1 MFSTSTQCKYW
12 MFSISNEDELSK
24 LRDRANQKHIKNYG
38 RQVNDAAKYEVFL
51 TSEEEKI
58 MVKRY
63 ELHLRDFCKRFQP
76 PMPRYVIGTSFH
88 YFKRFYINNSV
99 MNYHPKEI
107 MVTCIYLACKVEEFN
122 VSIQQFVANIKG
134 DREKATDI
142 ILNNELLLMEQLS
155 FHLSIHNPFRP
166 VEGLLI
172 DIKTRGSLQDPE
184 RLRSGIEHFLE
195 RSLLTD
201 VILLYSPSQVA
212 LAAVL
217 HAASK
222 LQENLDSY
230 VTDILFGEDGRGKL
244 EELIEAVRAIRSM
257 VKMVDSVPDRNQQKI
272 LDKKLEKCRNPD
284 NNPDSEIYK
293 KRMQAMLDEDDDLF
307 HAISAQNSSMDNSA
321 LNMSIASP

>member
-12 MFSISNEDELSK
+12 MFGTEEELSK
-24 LRDRANQKHIKNYG
+24 LREKANQRHIQTYG
-38 RQVNDAAKYEVFL
+38 KLVNEAVKYEFFL
-51 TSEEEKI
+51 TPEEEKI

-76 PMPRYVIGTSFH
+76 PMPRYVVGTSFH

-142 ILNNELLLMEQLS
+142 ILNNELLLMKQLN

-184 RLRSGIEHFLE
+184 RLRLGTEHFLE
-195 RSLLTD
+195 RALLTD

-230 VTDILFGEDGRGKL
+230 VTDILFGDDAKGNL
-244 EELIEAVRAIRSM
+244 EELIEAVRAIRSV
-257 VKMVDSVPDRNQQKI
+257 VKMADSVSDRNQQKI
-272 LDKKLEKCRNPD
+272 LDKKLEKCRNPE
-284 NNPDSEIYK
+284 NNPDSE
-293 KRMQAMLDEDDDLF
+293 M
-307 HAISAQNSSMDNSA
+307 
-321 LNMSIASP
+321 